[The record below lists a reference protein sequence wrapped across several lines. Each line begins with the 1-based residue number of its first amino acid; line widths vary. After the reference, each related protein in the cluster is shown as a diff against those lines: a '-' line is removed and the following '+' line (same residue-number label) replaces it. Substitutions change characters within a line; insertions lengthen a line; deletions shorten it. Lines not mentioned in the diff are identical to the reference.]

1 MATIQVRL
9 LGPVDVTVGGVVR
22 PVPGLRRKALLAA
35 LALHAGQPVSS
46 DRLIDIVWDGKP
58 PSTASNSLQ
67 RHVSYLRDELGVR
80 QAIAVRPH
88 GYLLDLPGEVTDVQ
102 TAERLIRE
110 SGDNRDPAGNASRLR
125 AALALWRGRPLADVT
140 GLTWLDEQADR
151 LARIELVAIR
161 DMVDVRLALGEHA
174 LLVPELER
182 LTRQHPYHE
191 QLHHRLM
198 LALYRSG
205 RQAEALAAYQRL
217 RATLAEDLGV
227 DPSRALRDLEAAIL
241 RQDADLDP
249 PVTTVVPGPAPVAV
263 PVPAQLP
270 VPVRGF
276 AGRHHELARL
286 DGLLTTAASPPA
298 SPGATGSATTV
309 IAVVSGTPGVGKTAF
324 AVHWAHRVADRFP
337 DGQLYV
343 NLRGFEADG
352 ASLPPATAIRGFLDA
367 LGVPAR
373 RIPADLAAQAALYRS
388 VLAGRRVLV
397 LLDNARDVEQVRPLL
412 PAAPGCLVLVT
423 SRDELTPLIASE
435 GAEALILDL
444 LTAEEARDLLV
455 RRVGADR
462 VAAEPG
468 TVDDIITRSARLP
481 LALAIVAARAAIR
494 PAFPL
499 AALAAELHRAADGP
513 DPDLDPFDGG
523 DPATDIRTVFSW
535 SYRTLS
541 VGAARLF
548 RLLGLHP
555 GPDIAEPA
563 VASLTG
569 LPPARVRPLLAELT
583 RTHLLAEHAPGRYAC
598 HDLLRAYAGEL
609 AGTRDGAPER
619 VDTQRRMF
627 DHYLHTG
634 DTTAR
639 LLDPHR
645 DPIIRS
651 VPHPGTTP
659 EPFTEY
665 APALAWY
672 AAEKPVLLA
681 MVEQAAR
688 TGFDGHSWR
697 LAWILFDYFDIH
709 GYWHELIG
717 VQRIAMAAAR
727 RLADESGQAHAHWG
741 LARAHAKLGRS
752 GPALTHF
759 RHALELFERTGD
771 LTGQAHTHLNLA
783 WAMDRQGRYAEALP
797 HARQASALYRATGN
811 RAGQADGLNAIGWY
825 LTHLGDHRQAL
836 DCCRRS
842 LALHEET
849 GDRRG
854 VTQAW
859 DSLGHVYTRLGDF
872 DRATDCYHRALD
884 LVRQLSI
891 RYDETIV
898 LTHLGDARHAAG
910 DLAGT
915 RLAWQRALTILDQL
929 GHHDAETIRT
939 KLHHVGR

>member
-1 MATIQVRL
+1 M
-9 LGPVDVTVGGVVR
+9 
-22 PVPGLRRKALLAA
+22 PGLRRKALLAA
-35 LALHAGQPVSS
+35 LALHPGQTVSS

-67 RHVSYLRDELGVR
+67 RHVSYLRDELGAR
-80 QAIAVRPH
+80 KAIAVRSH
-88 GYLLDLPGEVTDVQ
+88 GYLLDLPGEVTDVEIAQ
-102 TAERLIRE
+102 RLLRE
-110 SGDNRDPAGNASRLR
+110 SGNPRDPAGDASRLR
-125 AALALWRGRPLADVT
+125 AALALWRGRPLADVG
-140 GLTWLDEQADR
+140 GLSWMDEQAER
-151 LARIELVAIR
+151 LARIELVATR
-161 DMVDVRLALGEHA
+161 DLVDVRLALGEHA

-191 QLHHRLM
+191 QIHHRLM

-217 RATLAEDLGV
+217 RTTLAEDLGV
-227 DPSRALRDLEAAIL
+227 DPSRALRELEAAIL

-249 PVTTVVPGPAPVAV
+249 PVAPLVAGPAPVAA

-276 AGRHHELARL
+276 AGRRDELAQL
-286 DGLLTTAASPPA
+286 DALLSATTAPAASPPPA
-298 SPGATGSATTV
+298 PAVATGPPTTV
-309 IAVVSGTPGVGKTAF
+309 VAVVSGTPGVGKTAF
-324 AVHWAHRVADRFP
+324 AVHWAHRVAGRFP

-352 ASLPPATAIRGFLDA
+352 SSLPPATAIRGFLDA

-373 RIPADLAAQAALYRS
+373 RIPADLPAQAALYRS
-388 VLAGRRVLV
+388 VLAGKRVLV

-412 PAAPGCLVLVT
+412 PAAAGCLVLAT
-423 SRDELTPLIASE
+423 SRNQLTPLVASE
-435 GAEALILDL
+435 GAHPLILDL
-444 LTAEEARDLLV
+444 LTPPEARDLLV
-455 RRVGADR
+455 RRLGADR
-462 VAAEPG
+462 VAAEPA
-468 TVDDIITRSARLP
+468 TVDDIIARSARLP
-481 LALAIVAARAAIR
+481 LALAIVAARAATR

-499 AALAAELHRAADGP
+499 AALAAELHRASEGP

-541 VGAARLF
+541 TGAARLF

-569 LPPARVRPLLAELT
+569 LPAARVRPLLAELT
-583 RTHLLAEHAPGRYAC
+583 RTHLLTEHAPGRYAC
-598 HDLLRAYAGEL
+598 HDLLRSYAGEL
-609 AGTRDGAPER
+609 AGIRDDVPDLRDAR
-619 VDTQRRMF
+619 HRMF

-645 DPIIRS
+645 DPIVRHG
-651 VPHPGTTP
+651 PHPGTAP

-672 AAEKPVLLA
+672 AVEKPVLLA

-697 LAWILFDYFDIH
+697 LAWILFDYLDIH
-709 GYWHELIG
+709 GYWHELIT
-717 VQRIAMAAAR
+717 VQRVAMAAAR

-741 LARAHAKLGRS
+741 LARAQAKLGRS
-752 GPALTHF
+752 GTALTHF
-759 RHALELFERTGD
+759 RHALELFERIGD
-771 LTGQAHTHLNLA
+771 RTGQAHTHLNLA
-783 WAMDRQGRYAEALP
+783 WAMDRQGRYADALP
-797 HARQASALYRATGN
+797 HARRASSLYRAAGN

-825 LTHLGDHRQAL
+825 LTHLGDHQQAL

-859 DSLGHVYTRLGDF
+859 DSLGQVYTRLGDF
-872 DRATDCYHRALD
+872 DRATTCYQRALD

-898 LTHLGDARHAAG
+898 LTHLGDARHGAG
-910 DLAGT
+910 DLTGT
-915 RLAWQRALTILDQL
+915 RTAWQQALTILDQL
-929 GHHDAETIRT
+929 GHHDAETVRT
-939 KLHHVGR
+939 KLHYVGG